1 MPPSIPATKSIL
13 DDTLEEW
20 RRTIAINLE
29 AVYMGSKLVAP
40 VMVAQK
46 SGRIIHISSIQGFAS
61 SGLCGSYNAAKGAI
75 IAYTKSMAV
84 ELAPHGILVNAIA
97 PGFMVTPMSVVNGVD
112 ETTTPE
118 FIDWYIDQP
127 QDSAGAQR
135 PAGGCL
141 RHGRVPRLRL
151 LPLHDRA
158 IAGGRR
164 RIDEH
169 VLEQEKPGKR
179 QEGTDHEQPLPRLSR
194 RDFVLTSAMLAGGTA
209 LGGLSRGAAAQAK
222 EMDFWYWGEQELPGL
237 QKYVND
243 SVAAYKA
250 ATVKPMLQDTAVVIS
265 QFQTA
270 AAAGKAPDI
279 QYLWNGIYHME
290 SVWLGYVKGLKGLV
304 KDDVLQASNPTL
316 LSHFGGDIYRTGWY
330 PLPMFWCYNK
340 TLFEKAGLDPEAPP
354 KTWDELLAAC
364 EKLKTAGIE
373 PLGGGIQDGYWSEW
387 YITHSLPQQLDS
399 LGEAVELFI
408 GDKDFRDPKYHEHW
422 VKLEELKKKGYLNK
436 DMSSLELYPG
446 IDLVVAGKV
455 AIGQTIGTRLPGRQ
469 QGHRRQDR
477 LHDHAGL
484 RQGQARGR
492 SRGRRSGPRHLHQC
506 GRSRSGGGLP
516 RIPAVAGAAQ
526 GLLGGDG
533 LASLQHHLRFERD
546 PGSLGARAVGELGP
560 EAQHLQRHQ
569 PDAGPVL

>member
-1 MPPSIPATKSIL
+1 
-13 DDTLEEW
+13 
-20 RRTIAINLE
+20 
-29 AVYMGSKLVAP
+29 
-40 VMVAQK
+40 
-46 SGRIIHISSIQGFAS
+46 
-61 SGLCGSYNAAKGAI
+61 
-75 IAYTKSMAV
+75 
-84 ELAPHGILVNAIA
+84 
-97 PGFMVTPMSVVNGVD
+97 
-112 ETTTPE
+112 
-118 FIDWYIDQP
+118 
-127 QDSAGAQR
+127 
-135 PAGGCL
+135 
-141 RHGRVPRLRL
+141 
-151 LPLHDRA
+151 
-158 IAGGRR
+158 
-164 RIDEH
+164 
-169 VLEQEKPGKR
+169 
-179 QEGTDHEQPLPRLSR
+179 
-194 RDFVLTSAMLAGGTA
+194 MLAGGTA
-209 LGGLSRGAAAQAK
+209 LGGLSRDASAQAK

-304 KDDVLQASNPTL
+304 KDDILQASNPTL

-340 TLFEKAGLDPEAPP
+340 TLFEKAGLDPEKPP

-455 AIGQTIGTRLPGRQ
+455 AIGQTIGTRLPADSKATGGKIGYMTMPVFGKGKLAGVPVVDVQGLGISTNAEDPAAAAAFLEFLQSPDQLKAFWAATGWLPSNTTFDASVIQDPSVRGLWENWGLKPNISNVTNLMPGQFYERAAIPTGQ
-469 QGHRRQDR
+469 Q
-477 LHDHAGL
+477 
-484 RQGQARGR
+484 
-492 SRGRRSGPRHLHQC
+492 
-506 GRSRSGGGLP
+506 
-516 RIPAVAGAAQ
+516 IVAGAMTGEQA
-526 GLLGGDG
+526 
-533 LASLQHHLRFERD
+533 
-546 PGSLGARAVGELGP
+546 GELAANTAK
-560 EAQHLQRHQ
+560 EWRDFN
-569 PDAGPVL
+569 PDMVENYRKWVKDLSAG